1 MEPHQIKQIDQRLS
15 QWRARHVDAASL
27 RAAYRQKVLDFTLN
41 SMALAGEPVDRGRVQ
56 ALLTPRT
63 VNPAARPMRTRQRG
77 GKAQL
82 SNGKTMSHHLVLTVI
97 GDDRPGLVGELST
110 VISAHQGNWL
120 ESSMAQLAGK
130 FAGIVEVG
138 VDEAHAAALNEALG
152 RFAGLKITVESAVA
166 RKSALA
172 GPRSGIP
179 GRQSPGRRLKLA
191 LVGHDRI
198 GIVREV
204 SQVLAHHAVN
214 VESLE
219 TRTSSAPMS
228 AATLF
233 HAVAELTAA
242 PDLDVAA
249 LTAELERISNDLM
262 VDITL
267 DETIRA

>member
-1 MEPHQIKQIDQRLS
+1 
-15 QWRARHVDAASL
+15 
-27 RAAYRQKVLDFTLN
+27 
-41 SMALAGEPVDRGRVQ
+41 MA
-56 ALLTPRT
+56 
-63 VNPAARPMRTRQRG
+63 
-77 GKAQL
+77 
-82 SNGKTMSHHLVLTVI
+82 HHLVLTVI

-110 VISAHQGNWL
+110 VISAHQGSWL

-130 FAGIVEVG
+130 FAGIVEVA
-138 VDEAHAAALNEALG
+138 VDQPHAAALQLELG
-152 RFAGLKITVESAVA
+152 RLAGLKVTIETAA
-166 RKSALA
+166 PKKSAA
-172 GPRSGIP
+172 K
-179 GRQSPGRRLKLA
+179 GRRLKLA

-219 TRTSSAPMS
+219 THTSSAPMS
-228 AATLF
+228 AAVLF

-242 PDLDVAA
+242 PDLDVSA
-249 LTAELERISNDLM
+249 LTGELKRISNDLM